1 MPTSRLSFKG
11 KNLFFVLFL
20 ILASVLVPAQSA
32 EAASKTVHVGVLAA
46 SKVNKEEAKLHVQTN
61 LPYKMKFFVVV
72 SDANQFEKEVKVKV
86 AKNGKLKKTVDEL
99 PNGTYKV
106 TYQSYQPKK
115 QPRSVKKIIGK
126 KGQHLK
132 GEDVTKKKVVKFSE
146 TIKVEHSTVKSKA
159 EKEALAKQEEAKQQE
174 REAALA
180 KQEEVKRQEEA
191 RKKQEIR
198 KQDEAREREKQAA
211 AKERQSQNGGQSGSQ
226 NGQAAGDKNEQQVLV
241 TATGSKY
248 HNHKCG
254 NGTYYPATLSEA
266 KARGLTPCSKCYG

>member
-20 ILASVLVPAQSA
+20 ILASVLVPVQSV
-32 EAASKTVHVGVLAA
+32 EAASKTVDVGVLAA
-46 SKVNKEEAKLHVQTN
+46 SEVNKEEAKLHVQTN

-72 SDANQFEKEVKVKV
+72 SGAEQFEKEVKVKV

-126 KGQHLK
+126 KGQRLK
-132 GEDVTKKKVVKFSE
+132 GEDVTKKNVVKFSE

-159 EKEALAKQEEAKQQE
+159 EKEALAKQEEMKRQE

-191 RKKQEIR
+191 RKKEEIR
-198 KQDEAREREKQAA
+198 KQNEARERERA
-211 AKERQSQNGGQSGSQ
+211 AKESQSPNSGQSGSQ
-226 NGQAAGDKNEQQVLV
+226 NEQAVVDKNEQQVLV

-254 NGTYYPATLSEA
+254 NGNYYPATLSEA
-266 KARGLTPCSKCYG
+266 KARGLTPCSKCYN